1 MRPAACDPL
10 PRFCARRG
18 LWPATLPLGPA
29 LPSSNSAGP
38 EGPLFAAFSGNTAE
52 SDFFQSCIIGLRNN
66 SFPLRPLYD
75 RGAIERPPRS
85 RWTASTRAMVL
96 RPRGAPL
103 RLTKTAPRVLPSI
116 TQTTSALRIRS
127 ISWLNS
133 PAHARRSPTLR
144 LPPRDDRRMVHG
156 EGGWLTSPSA
166 RTFTRHH
173 STS

>member
-1 MRPAACDPL
+1 MRSAACDPL

-18 LWPATLPLGPA
+18 LWPTPLPLGPA

-38 EGPLFAAFSGNTAE
+38 EEPLFAAFSGTVTE
-52 SDFFQSCIIGLRNN
+52 SDFFQSFIIGLRIN

-85 RWTASTRAMVL
+85 RWTASARALVL
-96 RPRGAPL
+96 RPRGAPP
-103 RLTKTAPRVLPSI
+103 RLTKAACRVLLSANG
-116 TQTTSALRIRS
+116 TASALQLRR

-133 PAHARRSPTLR
+133 PAHACRSPTLR
-144 LPPRDDRRMVHG
+144 LPPHGDRRMVHG
-156 EGGWLTSPSA
+156 GSGWLTSLPA
-166 RTFTRHH
+166 RTFTRQH